1 MKRLLILLFL
11 IFVILVS
18 GCVEQETLVVSGVK
32 DGIVIKDFSFDTS
45 RIYVKDSIGLN
56 LEIQNIGREKAELK
70 RVRIFGVNAENIPS
84 EYRWGKGDLPDGGV
98 SDKFDLDTTDFS
110 TMKIRT
116 ILEPSDP
123 SIKFEG
129 GSRYIRWRPRTPT
142 NIQAPTNYDFGVRV
156 EYEYE
161 TKYTGIIR
169 IVNEDYLETLPI
181 EERKVLIDA
190 GGVIS
195 SSTSGGPLSLA
206 VATGRHFI
214 TNGGGRKEIK
224 FKLKNEG
231 SGYSYYGDTLDSDS
245 MYRVH
250 IDSYQGLENMECTSL
265 DGEDVIKLSKG
276 KERFF
281 NCTFTTSSATY
292 KVDKTI
298 VINFGYKYY
307 VDGSTSITVNP

>member
-1 MKRLLILLFL
+1 MKKLLILLLL
-11 IFVILVS
+11 ISVIVVS
-18 GCVEQETLVVSGVK
+18 GCVEQDTLVVSGVK
-32 DGIVIKDFSFDTS
+32 DGVVIKDFSFDTS
-45 RIYVKDSIGLN
+45 KIYVGDSIGLN
-56 LEIQNIGREKAELK
+56 LYIQNIGDVPAFLK
-70 RVRIFGVNAENIPS
+70 NVTIFGVVTTGGSDPGD
-84 EYRWGKGDLPDGGV
+84 YDWGEGTLRG
-98 SDKFDLDTTDFS
+98 FDLDGSELGNEDE
-110 TMKIRT
+110 RT
-116 ILEPSDP
+116 LAPSNP
-123 SIKFEG
+123 EIEFEG
-129 GSRYIRWRPRTPT
+129 GSKHFRWRPRAPT
-142 NIQAPTNYDFGVRV
+142 NLQASTNYDFGARV

-181 EERKVLIDA
+181 EERKTLIDA

-214 TNGGGRKEIK
+214 TNGGGKKEIK

-231 SGYSYYGDTLDSDS
+231 SGYPYYGDTLDSSS

-250 IDSYQGLENMECTSL
+250 IDSYQGLDNIECTSL

-281 NCTFTTSSATY
+281 NCTFTTSSAIY

-298 VINFGYKYY
+298 AIKFGYKYY